1 MSDKIE
7 ALKQEVI
14 DASLELLAHQCG
26 GGMSFGGNPKN
37 DTWSIKFT
45 CPTQRWLDAVA
56 EYKQAAE
63 AERRLPTIKEM
74 SGLVHD
80 FTNGKSMKEYMG
92 ELSDE

>member
-56 EYKQAAE
+56 DRPSKRCPA
-63 AERRLPTIKEM
+63 LSTTSPTA
-74 SGLVHD
+74 SQ
-80 FTNGKSMKEYMG
+80 
-92 ELSDE
+92 